1 MSEIWPWLALVLL
14 GVFHGLNPAMGWLFA
29 VARGLQEQRSRA
41 VIEALLPIGIGHAA
55 SVAAVVTLFGAI
67 GLFSDSRFLRMAGG
81 VILILFGGYRIF
93 RSRSHP
99 RWVGMRVSQLELA
112 FWSFLMSTAHG
123 AGLMLFPVMLSLQ
136 EGGAHS
142 SHMVGPDQINT
153 LAVVGIAAVL
163 VHSVAMITAM
173 GAIAVLVYEKLGLA
187 VLHQAWVNLDIIW
200 AFSFIV
206 AGTMVLVT

>member
-1 MSEIWPWLALVLL
+1 
-14 GVFHGLNPAMGWLFA
+14 
-29 VARGLQEQRSRA
+29 
-41 VIEALLPIGIGHAA
+41 
-55 SVAAVVTLFGAI
+55 
-67 GLFSDSRFLRMAGG
+67 MAGG